1 MSKYTLDD
9 FKKDFVA
16 LFEKNKDALLK
27 KEKFTEALL
36 QDKKT
41 KIYYDG
47 ETPAAN
53 MPVFVVDEKG
63 VQVPLMAGN
72 HVMED
77 GTMLIVKQDGII
89 AEVQGKTPESNTDP
103 ATPANPNEIMAD
115 DKTPIT
121 GAQAK
126 TVIESIVKEQRF
138 EIEKAFDEKIKTQA
152 EAFKAIE
159 EKFTKLG
166 ETSAE
171 QINKL
176 TKEKTE
182 LEAKF
187 TKQAEQNT
195 ELFALVKKIGGEAAT
210 TTATTTTV
218 EPKPMDLV
226 AWRKEYMKG

>member
-16 LFEKNKDALLK
+16 LFEKNKAALLK
-27 KEKFTEALL
+27 KEKFTEAML

-47 ETPAAN
+47 ETPQPN

-89 AEVQGKTPESNTDP
+89 AEVQGKKPEETPP
-103 ATPANPNEIMAD
+103 AAGANPNEIMAD

-138 EIEKAFDEKIKTQA
+138 EIEKAFDEKLKLQKEEFT
-152 EAFKAIE
+152 KAIDA
-159 EKFTKLG
+159 EKEKVAKI
-166 ETSAE
+166 E
-171 QINKL
+171 
-176 TKEKTE
+176 KEKTE

-187 TKQAEQNT
+187 TKQTEQNT
-195 ELFALVKKIGGEAAT
+195 ELFEMVKKLGAEPAVPPVGANGKPD
-210 TTATTTTV
+210 
-218 EPKPMDLV
+218 PKPMDMDE
-226 AWRKEYMKG
+226 WRKKYLKG